1 MAFLNQGLP
10 TQVEQNAVRR
20 DEEDIEIVTTDGGF
34 EVRNARSSQGLREY
48 DISFP
53 AAVYGD
59 AVHEAVIALYK
70 VARGKLHSFRFRD
83 FTDYQLDG
91 EVIGTGDAST
101 TAFQVVQSWTVD
113 GTTETR
119 TITRPVSPL
128 SVYKDGV
135 LQGSGYTVDYTTG
148 IVTFTSAPGDGVAI
162 SVSGTFDVPVRFDTV
177 QTMTAL
183 DRRLRHIDTM
193 TLREVREA

>member
-101 TAFQVVQSWTVD
+101 TAFQVIQSWTVD

-128 SVYKDGV
+128 AVYKDGV

-148 IVTFTSAPGDGVAI
+148 IVTFTSAPGTGVEI

-183 DRRLRHIDTM
+183 DRRLRHVDTM
-193 TLREVREA
+193 TLREVRE